1 MLLTPFH
8 LHPKNETAMFMNL
21 CGIDAIKVFKCMFF
35 VIQVGIHP
43 IYYYY
48 GYNQGLKKL
57 LNSNL

>member
-1 MLLTPFH
+1 
-8 LHPKNETAMFMNL
+8 MFMNL

-57 LNSNL
+57 VLCKNSNL